1 VCLLIA
7 QQVIV
12 LAGYL
17 LLGLP
22 GVWYAR
28 HFLSEYIEP
37 TSQDIGMLGQGVVRG
52 ACPVCE
58 VEQHQGNGVGC
69 GEICNG
75 IGS

>member
-37 TSQDIGMLGQGVVRG
+37 TSQDGQGVVRG
-52 ACPVCE
+52 PVQY
-58 VEQHQGNGVGC
+58 VR
-69 GEICNG
+69 
-75 IGS
+75 